1 MRTTSLQEKKV
12 WSIGDW
18 WVAPTRGQNILA
30 RGDVVTAELARFGLV
45 VAPDEPPPRHAN
57 VGGWPTQKEAR
68 KSVAQRLA
76 ERFVLVP
83 R

>member
-18 WVAPTRGQNILA
+18 WVAPTRGRDILA
-30 RGDVVTAELARFGLV
+30 RGDVVAAELVPFALTL
-45 VAPDEPPPRHAN
+45 APDEPPPRHVN
-57 VGGWPTQKEAR
+57 LGGWPVQKEAR

-76 ERFVLVP
+76 ERFALVP